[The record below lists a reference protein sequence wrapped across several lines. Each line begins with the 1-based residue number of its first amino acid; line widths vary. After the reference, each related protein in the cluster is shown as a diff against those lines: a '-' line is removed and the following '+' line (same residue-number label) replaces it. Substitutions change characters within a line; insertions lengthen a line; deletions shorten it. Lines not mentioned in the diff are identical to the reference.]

1 MAKSP
6 KKNQK
11 KTRSLL
17 IIVLDLLSSKL
28 ITKKE
33 ASILLDQ
40 SNRIPFS
47 GWYTT
52 STYNYKHI
60 HYENT

>member
-1 MAKSP
+1 MSKLR
-6 KKNQK
+6 KKKQK

-40 SNRIPFS
+40 DNRVPFS
-47 GWYTT
+47 GWCTS
-52 STYNYKHI
+52 STYNFKNI
-60 HYENT
+60 HYENN

>member
-1 MAKSP
+1 MPKTR

-40 SNRIPFS
+40 GNRVPFS
-47 GWYTT
+47 GWCTT
-52 STYNYKHI
+52 STYNLKNI
-60 HYENT
+60 RYENK